1 MRRKI
6 RTFFIMTVLL
16 FMGAAASG
24 CGNSAT
30 GKGVWAAGETFQ
42 MAPQPLTDQQREKIQ
57 AVLSPT
63 GDGLVFTDEG
73 FSYKNPKLSDA
84 DRAAPAHSEE
94 EAIEKAEA
102 FFRSLFLYHKFGSVP
117 VLLKDSP
124 EIRIGVC
131 EKGVESIRYAGWHT
145 MES

>member
-1 MRRKI
+1 MRIGPLPRIRRK
-6 RTFFIMTVLL
+6 
-16 FMGAAASG
+16 
-24 CGNSAT
+24 
-30 GKGVWAAGETFQ
+30 K
-42 MAPQPLTDQQREKIQ
+42 
-57 AVLSPT
+57 
-63 GDGLVFTDEG
+63 
-73 FSYKNPKLSDA
+73 
-84 DRAAPAHSEE
+84 
-94 EAIEKAEA
+94 AIEKAEA